1 MMCMVVEEDGRS
13 QSLGLNNTSVDAM
26 RKQQGS
32 RRMSRDGREP
42 ADKSR
47 LQI

>member
-1 MMCMVVEEDGRS
+1 MMCMVVEDGRS
-13 QSLGLNNTSVDAM
+13 QSFGLNNTSVDAM